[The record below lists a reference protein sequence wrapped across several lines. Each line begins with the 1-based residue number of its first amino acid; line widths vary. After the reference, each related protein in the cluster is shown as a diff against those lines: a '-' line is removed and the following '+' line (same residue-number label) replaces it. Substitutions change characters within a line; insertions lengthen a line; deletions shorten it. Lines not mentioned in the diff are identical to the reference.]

1 MESLLKHHLSTALST
16 GFDNTLHIV
25 PALALVDKA
34 HGLSACSL
42 YSTTQVTSYIIP
54 FVGPHECPNSKKC
67 PNHSTGLE
75 ESTAEPMDQLAE
87 NLEQA
92 RLQEGEEEEPLG
104 HDLPEHMLVRNSG
117 TEDAVQ
123 PLPQQQ
129 QTIDTTGNSQ
139 VMAASFMASK
149 TCPYP
154 LSVVWWKT
162 NSGQNRAIIG
172 YSDGSICFVG
182 LSPNCPMIASTA
194 IENGSVMRL
203 VICKDKAYD
212 GVMLLVRN
220 YSTNI
225 DFQMIEYGLPSF
237 R

>member
-1 MESLLKHHLSTALST
+1 
-16 GFDNTLHIV
+16 
-25 PALALVDKA
+25 
-34 HGLSACSL
+34 
-42 YSTTQVTSYIIP
+42 
-54 FVGPHECPNSKKC
+54 
-67 PNHSTGLE
+67 
-75 ESTAEPMDQLAE
+75 
-87 NLEQA
+87 
-92 RLQEGEEEEPLG
+92 
-104 HDLPEHMLVRNSG
+104 
-117 TEDAVQ
+117 
-123 PLPQQQ
+123 
-129 QTIDTTGNSQ
+129 
-139 VMAASFMASK
+139 MAASFMASK

>member
-1 MESLLKHHLSTALST
+1 
-16 GFDNTLHIV
+16 V
-25 PALALVDKA
+25 PALALVDKS

-67 PNHSTGLE
+67 PNHSAGLGE
-75 ESTAEPMDQLAE
+75 QPPTVEQLAE
-87 NLEQA
+87 NIEQV
-92 RLQEGEEEEPLG
+92 RLQEGEGEEEQENEPLG
-104 HDLPEHMLVRNSG
+104 HDLPEHMLVRNTGPEESG
-117 TEDAVQ
+117 VQ
-123 PLPQQQ
+123 PPQQQ
-129 QTIDTTGNSQ
+129 QLPAIDATGNSQ
-139 VMAASFMASK
+139 VMATSFMASK

-212 GVMLLVRN
+212 GVMLLVG
-220 YSTNI
+220 I
-225 DFQMIEYGLPSF
+225 
-237 R
+237 

>member
-1 MESLLKHHLSTALST
+1 MCPPPST

-25 PALALVDKA
+25 PALALVDKTHVLA
-34 HGLSACSL
+34 ACSL
-42 YSTTQVTSYIIP
+42 YSTSQVTSYIIP

-67 PNHSTGLE
+67 PNHSAGLGDP
-75 ESTAEPMDQLAE
+75 TVPEPVEQLAGNLE
-87 NLEQA
+87 NLRLEQ
-92 RLQEGEEEEPLG
+92 EEPLG
-104 HDLPEHMLVRNSG
+104 HDLPEHMLVRNSDQA
-117 TEDAVQ
+117 DASAGQPAQEQPPHVQ
-123 PLPQQQ
+123 PF
-129 QTIDTTGNSQ
+129 DATGNSQ
-139 VMAASFMASK
+139 VMATSFMASK

-162 NSGQNRAIIG
+162 NTGLNRAIIG

-212 GVMLLVRN
+212 GVMLLVRMN
-220 YSTNI
+220 H
-225 DFQMIEYGLPSF
+225 
-237 R
+237 